1 MSEVSVVQLDQLRK
15 TNHAHLLLDV
25 REPQEVVTAAI
36 DGAVNIPMD
45 QLSAR
50 VRELP
55 RDREII
61 VMCHLGQ
68 RSERVAAMLR
78 AEGFTNVKNLI
89 GGIEA
94 WSTEVDPS
102 VARY

>member
-15 TNHAHLLLDV
+15 TNHPHYLLDV
-25 REPQEVVTAAI
+25 REHSEVQAAAI
-36 DGAVNIPMD
+36 DGAVNIPMN

-50 VRELP
+50 LQEVP
-55 RDREII
+55 RDEEVI
-61 VMCHLGQ
+61 VMCHHGQ
-68 RSERVAAMLR
+68 RSERAATMLR
-78 AEGFTNVKNLI
+78 ARGFKNVKNLI
-89 GGIEA
+89 GGIDA